1 MAALPL
7 HGTDEVWSPCLKN
20 RRVLSGIQPSGNLH
34 IGNYFG
40 MMKPMID
47 LQADNELFCFLPN
60 YHALTSQTDG
70 EVLARNTVEA
80 AADFLSLGMDPEKAV
95 FWVQSDV
102 PEVTELTWVLNNVTS
117 VGMLERAT
125 SYKDKVNRGM
135 TAHHGLF
142 SYPVL
147 MTADILLF
155 GTDVVPVGQDQKQ
168 HLEMS
173 RDIATK
179 FNNLYGETFV
189 VPEPLIAE
197 STGLIPGIDGQKMSK
212 SYSNTLEIFGGKDE
226 LAGKVMSI
234 VTDNALPDEPKET
247 ENNAL
252 FMIYSLFLD
261 KSERSSLEARFHSS
275 GLKYSDVKKELVEV
289 IWEFFA
295 PYREMRGGLYGDS
308 ETVIRILKDGA
319 EKARAAAEPYIK
331 AVRKK
336 TGLKY
341 WNR

>member
-1 MAALPL
+1 M
-7 HGTDEVWSPCLKN
+7 KN

-47 LQADNELFCFLPN
+47 LQTDNELFCFLPN

-70 EVLARNTVEA
+70 EALARNTVEA
-80 AADFLSLGMDPEKAV
+80 AADFLSLGMDPEKSV

-117 VGMLERAT
+117 VGMLQRAT
-125 SYKDKVNRGM
+125 SYKDKVSRGM

-155 GTDVVPVGQDQKQ
+155 GTDVVPVGKDQKQ
-168 HLEMS
+168 HLEMA
-173 RDIATK
+173 RDIAIK
-179 FNNLYGETFV
+179 FNSLYGETFV

-197 STGLIPGIDGQKMSK
+197 TTSLIPGIDGQKMSK
-212 SYSNTLEIFGGKDE
+212 SYNNTLEIFGGKDS
-226 LAGKVMSI
+226 LAKKVMSI
-234 VTDNALPDEPKET
+234 VTDNTPPDEPKET
-247 ENNAL
+247 EHNAL
-252 FMIYSLFLD
+252 FLIYSLFLNEA
-261 KSERSSLEARFHSS
+261 ERSALEARFQSP
-275 GLKYSDVKKELVEV
+275 GLKYSEVKKELVDV

-295 PYREMRGGLYGDS
+295 PYRERRAGLYGDT
-308 ETVIRILKDGA
+308 ETVIQILKDGA
-319 EKARAAAEPYIK
+319 EKARAAAEPYLR

-341 WNR
+341 GDQ

>member
-1 MAALPL
+1 M
-7 HGTDEVWSPCLKN
+7 KN
-20 RRVLSGIQPSGNLH
+20 RRILSGIQPSGNLH

-47 LQADNELFCFLPN
+47 LQAENELFCFLPN

-70 EVLARNTVEA
+70 ETLKQNTVEA
-80 AADFLSLGMDPEKAV
+80 AADFLSLGMDPEKSV

-125 SYKDKVNRGM
+125 SYKDKVIRGM

-168 HLEMS
+168 HLEMA
-173 RDIATK
+173 RDIAIK
-179 FNNLYGETFV
+179 FNSVYGETFV
-189 VPEPLIAE
+189 VPKPLITEA
-197 STGLIPGIDGQKMSK
+197 TGLIPGIDGQKMSK
-212 SYSNTLEIFGGKDE
+212 SYSNTLEIFGMKDD
-226 LAGKVMSI
+226 LAKRVMSI
-234 VTDNALPDEPKET
+234 VTDNTPPEQPKET
-247 ENNAL
+247 EKNTL
-252 FMIYSLFLD
+252 FKIYSLFLD
-261 KSERSSLEARFHSS
+261 ESEQSALEARFHAP
-275 GLKYSDVKKELVEV
+275 GLKYSDIKKELIDV

-295 PYREMRGGLYGDS
+295 LFRKKREGIYNEP
-308 ETVIRILKDGA
+308 ETVVKILKDGA
-319 EKARAAAEPYIK
+319 EKARAAAQPYLE
-331 AVRKK
+331 AVREK
-336 TGLKY
+336 TGLIY
-341 WNR
+341 WQQ

>member
-1 MAALPL
+1 
-7 HGTDEVWSPCLKN
+7 
-20 RRVLSGIQPSGNLH
+20 
-34 IGNYFG
+34 
-40 MMKPMID
+40 
-47 LQADNELFCFLPN
+47 
-60 YHALTSQTDG
+60 
-70 EVLARNTVEA
+70 
-80 AADFLSLGMDPEKAV
+80 
-95 FWVQSDV
+95 
-102 PEVTELTWVLNNVTS
+102 
-117 VGMLERAT
+117 
-125 SYKDKVNRGM
+125 
-135 TAHHGLF
+135 
-142 SYPVL
+142 
-147 MTADILLF
+147 
-155 GTDVVPVGQDQKQ
+155 
-168 HLEMS
+168 MS

-212 SYSNTLEIFGGKDE
+212 SYNNTLEIFGGKDE

-234 VTDNALPDEPKET
+234 ITDNTPLDKPKET

-261 KSERSSLEARFHSS
+261 KSERSSLEARFHSP
-275 GLKYSDVKKELVEV
+275 GLKYSDIKKELVEV

-295 PYREMRGGLYGDS
+295 SYREMRGGLYGDS

-319 EKARAAAEPYIK
+319 EKARAAAEPYLK